1 MSKLLPMRTRARLTV
16 EFPLDDLIEV
26 ILGLD
31 NDMIFEFIKELDRSV
46 AEYELTEK
54 LAKYFKEEMKKEN
67 EK

>member
-1 MSKLLPMRTRARLTV
+1 MRTRARLTV